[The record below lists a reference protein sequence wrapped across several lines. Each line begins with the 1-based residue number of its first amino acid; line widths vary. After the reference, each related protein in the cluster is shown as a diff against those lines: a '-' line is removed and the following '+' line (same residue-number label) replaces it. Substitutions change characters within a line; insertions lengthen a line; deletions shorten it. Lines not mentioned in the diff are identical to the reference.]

1 MTGASMSKKGS
12 LNIYLCGSNHRSA
25 TLEIREK
32 FSITGDRIKTFY
44 DQLKNIGSLQENLF
58 LNTCNRVELYS
69 ISPNPS
75 ASDLMEDLM
84 SDFYSFD
91 RQEFSHHNFKKKGAQ
106 AVRHLFEVSAGLDSQ
121 LIGETEIF
129 GQVKESYQYAKKLS
143 TVGPLL
149 HRVVQKSFQASKW
162 VRTHTSI
169 GRGHV
174 SIGNVAVD
182 LASRIFG
189 PIRTTNILL
198 IGTGKV
204 GRLTAKALRSHGAS
218 AVTVTGRTKKKAED
232 LAQEIN
238 GQSLPFSRLN
248 SSLHEFDII
257 ISSASVRK
265 SLLGKRELAQAIR
278 ERPLKPLFLIDLGVP
293 RNFEA
298 ETGTIENV
306 YLYNLD
312 DLTEIANQNLR
323 ARMIEVERCKKVLD
337 ERADSLSRSLG
348 ICLS

>member
-1 MTGASMSKKGS
+1 MSKEQS
-12 LNIYLCGSNHRSA
+12 LNIYLLGSSHQSA

-32 FSITGDRIKTFY
+32 LSISGDQIKTLY
-44 DQLKNIGSLQENLF
+44 DQLQNISSLRENLL

-84 SDFYSFD
+84 CDFYSFD
-91 RQEFSHHNFKKKGAQ
+91 RQEFSLHSFKKKGAM

-121 LIGETEIF
+121 LVGETEIF
-129 GQVKESYQYAKKLS
+129 GQVKESYQCATKLS
-143 TVGPLL
+143 NVGPLL

-162 VRTHTSI
+162 VRTHTLI

-174 SIGNVAVD
+174 SIGNVAAD

-204 GRLTAKALRSHGAS
+204 GRLTAKALRSRGAS
-218 AVTVTGRTKKKAED
+218 AVTVTGRTEKKAED
-232 LAQEIN
+232 LAQVIN
-238 GQSLPFSRLN
+238 GQSLPFSQLKC
-248 SSLHEFDII
+248 SLHDFDII
-257 ISSASVRK
+257 ISSASVK
-265 SLLGKRELAQAIR
+265 ECLLGKNELVQAIR
-278 ERPLKPLFLIDLGVP
+278 ERPLKPIFLIDLGVP

-298 ETGTIENV
+298 EISTIENV

-323 ARMIEVERCKKVLD
+323 DRIAEIETCKKILH
-337 ERADSLSRSLG
+337 ERADSLSHSLG
-348 ICLS
+348 ICPQ